1 LNKTGLTATNE
12 YGANTFPASIS
23 TYCLQFTATT
33 LFLGDILK
41 KKTGIIHVHI
51 NSGKVHQTI
60 E

>member
-1 LNKTGLTATNE
+1 MNE
-12 YGANTFPASIS
+12 YGASTFPASIS

-41 KKTGIIHVHI
+41 KKTGIIH
-51 NSGKVHQTI
+51 SGKAYQTQAT